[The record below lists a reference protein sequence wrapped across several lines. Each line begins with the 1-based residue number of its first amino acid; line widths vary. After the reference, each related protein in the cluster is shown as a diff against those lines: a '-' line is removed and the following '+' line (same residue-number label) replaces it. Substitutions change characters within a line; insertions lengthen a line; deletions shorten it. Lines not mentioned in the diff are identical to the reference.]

1 MIVELDAKEA
11 KEKNILKKVDG
22 RKRYDKRKNLK
33 EMHRDGEYLLI
44 YDEWCRNGQNVLE
57 AVKKFKPDIS
67 DARARDIWK
76 KVERSDTVRTV
87 AKNRINKRT
96 SRSYMNVE
104 ERKAFLTEVILGER
118 EPDAET
124 KDRLKAIQILNNMEG
139 IGTPQ
144 ILAQQNIQMNQ
155 TNISVEDKRTII
167 NQRLNEIL
175 GITNEE
181 GKERKEE
188 E

>member
-1 MIVELDAKEA
+1 MDAKEA

-22 RKRYDKRKNLK
+22 RRSGKRKNLK

-44 YDEWCRNGQNVLE
+44 YDEWCRNGQNALE
-57 AVKKFKPDIS
+57 AVKKIRPDIS
-67 DARARDIWK
+67 DSRARDIWR
-76 KVERSDTVRTV
+76 KVENSDTVRTV

-175 GITNEE
+175 GISSDEE
-181 GKERKEE
+181 ERKEE
-188 E
+188 EENE

>member
-1 MIVELDAKEA
+1 MDAKEA

-22 RKRYDKRKNLK
+22 RKSGKRKNLK

-44 YDEWCRNGQNVLE
+44 YDEWCRNGQNALE
-57 AVKKFKPDIS
+57 AVKKIRPEITS
-67 DARARDIWK
+67 DSRARDIWR
-76 KVERSDTVRTV
+76 KVENSDTVRTV

-96 SRSYMNVE
+96 SRSYMSVE

-175 GITNEE
+175 GISNDNEE
-181 GKERKEE
+181 EEIGKEE
-188 E
+188 EE